1 METKTASQLAKQIN
15 DRTRKWLD
23 ETGGWATMLVE
34 DQGFWEKQGI
44 RTADEL
50 DRAMAIDAWSDTY
63 KETRGFRPR
72 MRDWTGVPTD
82 AIWREVSS
90 LSL

>member
-15 DRTRKWLD
+15 DETRKWLD

-50 DRAMAIDAWSDTY
+50 DRAMAIDTYSDAF
-63 KETRGFRPR
+63 KETHGFRPR
-72 MRDWTGVPTD
+72 TRDWTDVPTEQ
-82 AIWREVSS
+82 IWAAVRD
-90 LSL
+90 L